1 MKIRLL
7 FLAFCFSQ
15 SLFAQNPLTKDQF
28 ANAEKLIDIELT
40 DAERDSLL
48 SQAQNYLLTY
58 KAMHQQKIENSL
70 APALFFDPAVTVS
83 DLEFRMSE
91 GKPKSEIKNPK
102 SVWEVPKQLEMPK
115 NKADLAFFTLPQL
128 ASLIQHKKITSVELT
143 RFFIERLKK
152 YSDTLHCVISLTED
166 IALREAAAAD
176 AEIAK
181 GNYRGVLHG
190 IPYGVKD
197 LFSVK
202 NTLTTWGAAPY
213 KTQKFEENA
222 AVVQRL
228 QAAGAV
234 LVAKLS
240 MGSLAMGDV
249 WFGGITRNPWDLK
262 QGSSGSSAGS
272 ASAVAA
278 GLLPFAIG
286 TETQGSIVSPSTRC
300 GTTGLRPTFGRVNR
314 AGAMTLCWSLD
325 KIGPITRSAYD
336 AAIVFEAINGGNTE
350 GDKSAVNVPFSYK
363 NTVDFSKL
371 RIGFPKNLFDSI
383 KKDRNEWRTLET
395 LEKLGA
401 KLEPFEWK
409 TATPSRI
416 MGVVLMSEAAAA
428 FDELT
433 RTNLDDE
440 LTSQNRF
447 SWPNYFRAAR
457 FIPAVEYINAN
468 RLRTKMMSEVH
479 QILRGFDCVIM
490 PSFDGDILAITNLT
504 GQPVVVMPNGF
515 QNNHPTSITFMGNLY
530 SDALILS
537 IAKAFQD
544 ATDFEDVHPPMFKE

>member
-1 MKIRLL
+1 MMKSTIFILL
-7 FLAFCFSQ
+7 FSTITCCLS
-15 SLFAQNPLTKDQF
+15 AQNPVTKDAVAQ
-28 ANAEKLIDIELT
+28 AEKLIDIELT
-40 DAERDSLL
+40 DAERDSLI
-48 SQAQNYLLTY
+48 SQAQGYLVTY
-58 KAMHQQKIENSL
+58 KAMHNQKLENSV
-70 APALFFDPAVTVS
+70 APALYFNPTVS
-83 DLEFRMSE
+83 SGTPTKIARSSA
-91 GKPKSEIKNPK
+91 KVRK
-102 SVWEVPKQLEMPK
+102 SVWDVPKKFDLPK
-115 NKADLAFFTLPQL
+115 NKADLAFYSIPQL
-128 ASLIQHKKITSVELT
+128 ASLIKNRKITSVDLT

-166 IALREAAAAD
+166 MALAEAAKAD
-176 AEIAK
+176 AELAK
-181 GNYRGVLHG
+181 GIYRGLLHG

-202 NTLTTWGAAPY
+202 NTLTTWGAAPF
-213 KTQKFEENA
+213 KNQKFEEDA
-222 AVVQRL
+222 AVVQHLR
-228 QAAGAV
+228 AAGGV

-249 WFGGITRNPWDLK
+249 WYGGITRNPWDLA

-325 KIGPITRSAYD
+325 KAGPITRSAYD

-350 GDKSAVNVPFSYK
+350 GDKAAVSVPFSYPK
-363 NTVDFSKL
+363 DVDITKL
-371 RIGFPKNLFDSI
+371 RIGYPKNLFDSI
-383 KKDRNEWRTLET
+383 KKDRNEWRTLEA
-395 LEKLGA
+395 LEKLGV
-401 KLEPFEWK
+401 KLQPFEWK
-409 TATPSRI
+409 TSVPSRI
-416 MGVVLMSEAAAA
+416 MGVVLMSEGAAA

-433 RTNLDDE
+433 RTNLDDA

-468 RLRTKMMSEVH
+468 RLRTKMMAEIGE
-479 QILRGFDCVIM
+479 ILRGYDCVIM
-490 PSFDGDILAITNLT
+490 PSFEGDILPITNLT
-504 GQPVVVMPNGF
+504 GHPVVVMPNGF
-515 QNNHPTSITFMGNLY
+515 LKNHPTSISFLGNLF
-530 SDALILS
+530 DDDIILAV
-537 IAKAFQD
+537 AKAFQD
-544 ATDFEDVHPPMFKE
+544 ATDFEDVHPELFKQ

>member
-1 MKIRLL
+1 MKFILFILL
-7 FLAFCFSQ
+7 FGATTPCLV
-15 SLFAQNPLTKDQF
+15 AQNPVNKE
-28 ANAEKLIDIELT
+28 NISKAEKLIDMELT
-40 DAERDSLL
+40 DAERDSLIT
-48 SQAQNYLLTY
+48 QAQGYLVTY
-58 KAMHQQKIENSL
+58 KAMHTQKLENSV
-70 APALFFDPAVTVS
+70 APALYFNPSVSGQNSAKTNAV
-83 DLEFRMSE
+83 
-91 GKPKSEIKNPK
+91 K
-102 SVWEVPKQLEMPK
+102 SVWEVPKKLDLPR
-115 NKADLAFFTLPQL
+115 NKADLAFYSIPQL
-128 ASLIQHKKITSVELT
+128 ASLIKNRKITSVDLT

-152 YSDTLHCVISLTED
+152 YSDTLHCVISLTEEM
-166 IALREAAAAD
+166 ALAEAAQAD

-181 GNYRGVLHG
+181 GQYRGILHG

-202 NTLTTWGAAPY
+202 NTLTTWGAAPF
-213 KTQKFEENA
+213 KDQKFEADA

-228 QAAGAV
+228 RAAGGV

-249 WFGGITRNPWDLK
+249 WFGGITRNPWDLA

-300 GTTGLRPTFGRVNR
+300 GTTGLRPTFGRINR

-325 KIGPITRSAYD
+325 KAGPITRSAYD
-336 AAIVFEAINGGNTE
+336 AAIVFEALNGGNTE
-350 GDKSAVNVPFSYK
+350 GDKAAVDVPFSYPNNLIIK
-363 NTVDFSKL
+363 NL
-371 RIGFPKNLFDSI
+371 RIGYPRNLFDSL

-395 LEKLGA
+395 LEKLGVT
-401 KLEPFEWK
+401 LQPFEWK
-409 TATPSRI
+409 TSVPPRI

-433 RTNLDDE
+433 RTNLDDA

-468 RLRTKMMSEVH
+468 RLRTKMMAEIGD
-479 QILRGFDCVIM
+479 ILRGYDCVIM
-490 PSFDGDILAITNLT
+490 PSFEGDILPITNLT
-504 GQPVVVMPNGF
+504 GHPVVVMPNGF
-515 QNNHPTSITFMGNLY
+515 QNNHPTSISFLGNLFD
-530 SDALILS
+530 DATILA
-537 IAKAFQD
+537 IAKLFQD
-544 ATDFEDVHPPMFKE
+544 ATDFEDVHPPLFKQ

>member
-1 MKIRLL
+1 MKSITTLFLL
-7 FLAFCFSQ
+7 FAMFSPVFGQ
-15 SLFAQNPLTKDQF
+15 SSVTKEQIS
-28 ANAEKLIDIELT
+28 NAEKLIDIELT
-40 DAERDSLL
+40 DAERDSLI
-48 SQAQNYLLTY
+48 SQAQGYLQTY
-58 KAMHQQKIENSL
+58 KVMHGQKL
-70 APALFFDPAVTVS
+70 ANAVPPALYFDP
-83 DLEFRMSE
+83 
-91 GKPKSEIKNPK
+91 
-102 SVWEVPKQLEMPK
+102 SVPTAKFSQ
-115 NKADLAFFTLPQL
+115 NKAQPTAWDVPQIALPLVKDDLAFYSIPQL
-128 ASLIQHKKITSVELT
+128 ASLIKNRKITSVDLT
-143 RFFIERLKK
+143 RFFIQRLKK
-152 YSDTLHCVISLTED
+152 YTDTLHCVISITLD
-166 IALREAAAAD
+166 IALQEAMQAD

-181 GNYRGVLHG
+181 GQYRGILHG

-213 KTQKFEENA
+213 KNQSFNEDA
-222 AVVQRL
+222 AVVQHLR
-228 QAAGAV
+228 AAGAV
-234 LVAKLS
+234 LVAKMT

-249 WFGGITRNPWDLK
+249 WFGGVTRNPWDLK

-325 KIGPITRSAYD
+325 KVGPITRSAYD
-336 AAIVFEAINGGNTE
+336 AAIVFEAINGGSKE
-350 GDKSAVNVPFSYK
+350 GDKAAVNVPFSYSPVK
-363 NTVDFSKL
+363 DLSKM
-371 RIGFPKNLFDSI
+371 RIGYPKNLFDSL

-395 LEKLGA
+395 LEKLGV
-401 KLEPFEWK
+401 KLQPFEWK
-409 TATPSRI
+409 TSVPPRI

-428 FDELT
+428 FDEMT

-440 LTSQNRF
+440 LTSQSRF

-468 RLRTKMMSEVH
+468 RLRSKMMLE
-479 QILRGFDCVIM
+479 INDLLRGYDCVIM
-490 PSFDGDILAITNLT
+490 PSFEGDILPITNLT
-504 GQPVVVMPNGF
+504 GHPCVVMPNGF
-515 QNNHPTSITFMGNLY
+515 LKEHPTSITFLGNLY
-530 SDALILS
+530 EDEKILS

-544 ATDFEDVHPPMFKE
+544 ATDFDEQHPAFFKQ

>member
-1 MKIRLL
+1 MKLL
-7 FLAFCFSQ
+7 YSFLLVFCFKMPI
-15 SLFAQNPLTKDQF
+15 FAQNPLTKDHI
-28 ANAEKLIDIELT
+28 ANAEKLIDVELT
-40 DAERDSLL
+40 DAERDSLM
-48 SQAQNYLLTY
+48 SQAQGYLVTY
-58 KAMHQQKIENSL
+58 KAMHKQKIENAL
-70 APALFFDPAVTVS
+70 APALFFDPSVNAP
-83 DLEFRMSE
+83 LLAQKKA
-91 GKPKSEIKNPK
+91 KP
-102 SVWEVPKQLEMPK
+102 SVWDALKPLEMPK
-115 NKADLAFFTLPQL
+115 NKADLAFYSIPQL
-128 ASLIQHKKITSVELT
+128 ASLIKNKKISSVDLT

-152 YSDTLHCVISLTED
+152 YGDTLHCVISLTED
-166 IALREAAAAD
+166 IALKEAATAD

-181 GNYRGVLHG
+181 GQYRGLLHG

-202 NTLTTWGAAPY
+202 NTRTTWGAKP
-213 KTQKFEENA
+213 FENQRFDEDA
-222 AVVQRL
+222 AVVQHL

-240 MGSLAMGDV
+240 MGSLAMGDI
-249 WFGGITRNPWDLK
+249 WFGGLTRNPWDLA

-350 GDKSAVNVPFSYK
+350 GDGSARNVAFSYA
-363 NTVDFSKL
+363 NTTNLSQL
-371 RIGFPKNLFDSI
+371 RIAYPKNLFDSI
-383 KKDRNEWRTLET
+383 KKDRNEWRTLEA
-395 LEKLGA
+395 LEKLGV
-401 KLEPFEWK
+401 KLMPIEWK
-409 TATPSRI
+409 TSVPPRV
-416 MGVVLMSEAAAA
+416 MGVILMSEAAAA

-433 RTNLDDE
+433 RTNLDDA

-468 RLRTKMMSEVH
+468 RLRTKMMGEIN
-479 QILRGFDCVIM
+479 QILRGYDCVVM
-490 PSFDGDILAITNLT
+490 PSFEGDILPITNLT
-504 GQPVVVMPNGF
+504 GHPAVVMPNGF
-515 QNNHPTSITFMGNLY
+515 LNNHPTSITFLGNLY
-530 SDALILS
+530 DDATILA
-537 IAKAFQD
+537 IAKAFQE
-544 ATDFEDVHPPMFKE
+544 ATDFEDVHPPKFKE